1 MSALFIFLVS
11 LGTSSPA
18 FARDGGA
25 AIRTR
30 LASGRTAYAQQEYRE
45 VIRTLRPIV
54 RDPAATRAQKV
65 AALELVGL
73 SMFIIG
79 QIDAARATL
88 EDLLA
93 LDPDYLL
100 TEPSESPKL
109 RSFFDD
115 VKRGY
120 LPDFRGGGQAALEH
134 SAPTGAVAGHRL
146 EMSAVITAGSAGPD
160 TSSVR
165 SVVLRWRRRGLLE
178 YHDAPM
184 SARRRRPGFV
194 VALTPPADRGGYTL
208 EYYLE
213 ARGPAGAV
221 VARAGGPDAPLSLPV
236 RGGTGAVARP
246 WYGRWYIWAGA
257 AAVGASITA
266 AVLISGAEDA
276 PEGSLPPGFARTT
289 SE

>member
-1 MSALFIFLVS
+1 MSALFILLVTLS
-11 LGTSSPA
+11 TSSMA

-79 QIDAARATL
+79 QTDAARATL

-134 SAPTGAVAGHRL
+134 SAPTGAVAGRRL
-146 EMSAVITAGSAGPD
+146 EMSAVILATGTGAATVS
-160 TSSVR
+160 

-178 YHDAPM
+178 YYDAAM
-184 SARRRRPGFV
+184 SARRRQPGFV
-194 VALTPPADRGGYTL
+194 VGLTLPADRGGYAL

-289 SE
+289 PE